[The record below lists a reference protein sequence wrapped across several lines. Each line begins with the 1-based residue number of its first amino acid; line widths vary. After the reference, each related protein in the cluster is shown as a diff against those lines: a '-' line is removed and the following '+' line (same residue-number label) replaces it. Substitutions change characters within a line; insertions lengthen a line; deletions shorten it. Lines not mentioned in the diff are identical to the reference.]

1 MKIVYVAYQGQLDSF
16 PKEYPIV
23 PKWLELLDNAKYVIT
38 NSFHGTVFALI
49 FERGFISIPLVGNA
63 EQMNDHLQTL
73 LARTALIHRLTI
85 DCNMLL
91 ENVAFERIRTSI
103 EKLKKKGL
111 DFLNDSLYRD
121 NCSVV

>member
-16 PKEYPIV
+16 SKEYPIV

-63 EQMNDHLQTL
+63 GQMNDHLQTL
-73 LARTALIHRLTI
+73 LARTALIHRLTM

-111 DFLNDSLYRD
+111 DFFNDSLYRD
-121 NCSVV
+121 NCSVA

>member
-16 PKEYPIV
+16 SKEYPIV

-63 EQMNDHLQTL
+63 GKMIDHLQTL
-73 LARTALIHRLTI
+73 LARTALIHRLTM

-111 DFLNDSLYRD
+111 DFFNDSLYRD
-121 NCSVV
+121 NCSVA